1 MGGGTI
7 NTFENK
13 NIEQKQL
20 REWFDQSDLVEI
32 QVN

>member
-1 MGGGTI
+1 MWQPPLIVKWGGTI

-20 REWFDQSDLVEI
+20 RE
-32 QVN
+32 